1 MSEEKQHA
9 RLSPSGAH
17 GWLNCPGWESDKT
30 GSKYADEGTA
40 AHLLASCC
48 LTMQKP
54 AAAYLGRV
62 ISVNGHDFVVDEE
75 MAEPVQRYVD
85 KVIEYAGSVLPSGE
99 VRLIHSLLIE
109 QAVPIDHVTGEEGAE
124 GTSDAIILTNDG
136 EIQVHDL
143 KFGQGER
150 VDAEENPQ
158 LMLYAL
164 GALRLVEEFLGEKPN
179 RVRCVI
185 HQPRINQLSEWDCSV
200 DQLRAFAAHAAQA
213 AAYINGG
220 NTMLLAPGAV
230 NVVDKPLTPGQKQC
244 RWCAHRATCDAR
256 RAFLEEQTALDF
268 TALPDPVETAAP
280 TDDAKL
286 DALYPHLDHLED
298 FVRAVRARIEARL
311 FAGAKFESCKLVE
324 GKRGARAWSDE
335 KEAEST
341 LKSMRLKVE
350 EMYTFKLLS
359 PTQAEKL
366 LKDSPK
372 RWERVK
378 SLISQSQGKPSVAPI
393 TDKRPALVVGKTE
406 DDFESLT

>member
-40 AHLLASCC
+40 AHTLASWC

-62 ISVNGHDFVVDEE
+62 ISVNGHEFVVDEE

-164 GALRLVEEFLGEKPN
+164 GALRLVEEFLGEKPE

-200 DQLRAFAAHAAQA
+200 ERLVEFGRTVRR
-213 AAYINGG
+213 IVET
-220 NTMLLAPGAV
+220 NTVNPDRLNPG
-230 NVVDKPLTPGQKQC
+230 KKQC

>member
-1 MSEEKQHA
+1 MTEEKQHA

-40 AHLLASCC
+40 AHTLASWC
-48 LTMQKP
+48 LTEQKP

-62 ISVNGHDFVVDEE
+62 ISVNGHDFVVDEA

-164 GALRLVEEFLGEKPN
+164 GALRMVEEFLGEKPE

-200 DQLRAFAAHAAQA
+200 ERLVAFASEANA
-213 AAYINGG
+213 AARRCGLGPLN
-220 NTMLLAPGAV
+220 PG
-230 NVVDKPLTPGQKQC
+230 KKQC

-256 RAFLEEQTALDF
+256 QAFLEEQTALDF

-335 KEAEST
+335 KEAEAT

>member
-1 MSEEKQHA
+1 MTEEKQHA

-62 ISVNGHDFVVDEE
+62 ISVNGHEFVVDEE

-164 GALRLVEEFLGEKPN
+164 GALRLVEEFLGEKPE

-200 DQLRAFAAHAAQA
+200 ERLVEFGRTVRRIVETTTVNPDRL
-213 AAYINGG
+213 N
-220 NTMLLAPGAV
+220 PG
-230 NVVDKPLTPGQKQC
+230 KKQC
-244 RWCAHRATCDAR
+244 RWCARKATCEALA
-256 RAFLEEQTALDF
+256 AFVQEETGADFEAL
-268 TALPDPVETAAP
+268 TPPSPPDHAHSLASQMAAV
-280 TDDAKL
+280 DL
-286 DALYPHLDHLED
+286 IED
-298 FVRAVRARIEARL
+298 WCRAVRAEVERRL
-311 FAGAKFESCKLVE
+311 FAGEKVDGYKLVE

-335 KEAEST
+335 KEAEAT

>member
-1 MSEEKQHA
+1 MTEEKQHA
-9 RLSPSGAH
+9 RLAPSGAH
-17 GWLNCPGWESDKT
+17 GWMNCPGWESDKT

-40 AHLLASCC
+40 AHTLASWC
-48 LTMQKP
+48 LTEQKP
-54 AAAYLGRV
+54 AVAYLGRV
-62 ISVNGHDFVVDEE
+62 IPVNGHDFVVDEA

-99 VRLIHSLLIE
+99 VRLIHSLLVE
-109 QAVPIDHVTGEEGAE
+109 QAVPIAHVTGEEGAE

-150 VDAEENPQ
+150 IDAEENPQ

-164 GALRLVEEFLGEKPN
+164 GALRLVEEFLGEEPE

-185 HQPRINQLSEWDCSV
+185 HQPRLNHLSEWDCSV
-200 DQLRAFAAHAAQA
+200 ERLVAFASEANA
-213 AAYINGG
+213 AARRYGLGPLN
-220 NTMLLAPGAV
+220 PG
-230 NVVDKPLTPGQKQC
+230 KKQC
-244 RWCAHRATCDAR
+244 RWCARKATCKVLA
-256 RAFLEEQTALDF
+256 AFVQEETGADFEAL
-268 TALPDPVETAAP
+268 TPPSPPDHAHSLASQMAAV
-280 TDDAKL
+280 DL
-286 DALYPHLDHLED
+286 IED
-298 FVRAVRARIEARL
+298 WCRAVRAEVERRL
-311 FAGAKFESCKLVE
+311 FAGEEVEGYKLVE

-335 KEAEST
+335 TEAEST